1 MPRDINP
8 EIFTVDYIGEPGKR
22 AFFLQSR
29 SNEGTFTVGI
39 EKEQVAVLAQK
50 LGEILLLVDREDAI
64 SGAPPDRDPAL
75 DPEPMEPEWRVGSIG
90 LGYEE
95 SLDMIAVLLEP
106 LRPQE
111 EEEAVEGSGDER
123 AFRLMLRRDQVRSF
137 ILHALAVVA
146 EGRPVCQLCG
156 LPKDPEGHVC
166 PASNGHK
173 TSA

>member
-1 MPRDINP
+1 MPRDITP
-8 EIFTVDYIGEPGKR
+8 EVFTADYVGEPGKR
-22 AFFLQSR
+22 AFFLQCR
-29 SNEGTFTVGI
+29 SVEGTFTVAI
-39 EKEQVAVLAQK
+39 EKEQVAVLAEK
-50 LGEILLLVDREDAI
+50 LGEVLLLVDREDAI
-64 SGAPPDRDPAL
+64 SGAPPERDPAL

-106 LRPQE
+106 FRPE
-111 EEEAVEGSGDER
+111 EEEGAIEEFDDEQS
-123 AFRLMLRRDQVRSF
+123 FRLMLRRDQVRAF
-137 ILHALAVVA
+137 ILHTLAVVA
-146 EGRPVCQLCG
+146 EGRPVCRLCG